1 MREIYFRAKRDDDNQ
16 WVYGDLTH
24 VRRIVENGTKP
35 QVRVGGYNV
44 LEDTVG
50 QSTGLKDKF
59 GTTIF
64 EGDYLKT
71 ETGKKRITEYRNGAY
86 MSINPR
92 YLGKENEEIHS
103 FVLCP
108 QWTKYV
114 SVVGNKFDEQ
124 YPSKIDPIEELNEIE
139 PLQFFC
145 ND

>member
-1 MREIYFRAKRDDDNQ
+1 MREIYFRAKREDDNQ

-24 VRRIVENGTKP
+24 VTRIVENGTKP
-35 QVRVGGYNV
+35 QVRVSGYNV

-50 QSTGLKDKF
+50 QDTGLKDKF

-64 EGDYLKT
+64 EGDYLRT
-71 ETGKKRITEYRNGAY
+71 EIGTIRITEYRNGAY
-86 MSINPR
+86 MSIDPR
-92 YLGKENEEIHS
+92 YLGKENEEVHS
-103 FVLCP
+103 FVLFP
-108 QWTKYV
+108 QMTKYAT
-114 SVVGNKFDEQ
+114 VVGNRFDEQ